1 MRFLWYTLLILFFLS
16 VSSSCELLLPPEEPP
31 VILLGVRF
39 ERVYPEE
46 RHRVELRIRVREEP
60 VPEAASLRL
69 VVESSVP
76 IREDEEGVDDTL
88 LAELRATRS
97 VEPLGPRTGHLEITF
112 DSPFT
117 FLPREPMV
125 LSALTLLSVE
135 TDYEQIWAG
144 ELTYPYS
151 LEEQL
156 NEPE

>member
-1 MRFLWYTLLILFFLS
+1 MRFLWYSLLFLFLLS
-16 VSSSCELLLPPEEPP
+16 VSSSCELFLPPEEPP

-46 RHRVELRIRVREEP
+46 RHRVELRIRMREEP

-76 IREDEEGVDDTL
+76 IPGEEEGVDDTL

-97 VEPLGPRTGHLEITF
+97 VESLGPRTGHLEITF

-156 NEPE
+156 HEPE